1 MVLRQG
7 GILNRSRRTESGVAT
22 QPNAQGAPIDRSAL
36 RGPGPRIIHNPTAEN
51 RIRMDIPSTQD
62 LQTYTAPDDLLVER
76 VILVTGADS
85 GIGEAL
91 ARRCA
96 VCGATVVLLSH
107 QTRALETVYDGIEAA
122 GGPQPAI
129 YPMNLEGATAHDYD
143 ELADT
148 LSGTFGRLD
157 GLVNNA
163 ASVSG
168 LTPLRHYDAERWASV
183 MAVNLHAPFLLT
195 RACLPLLEK
204 ASDASIVFST
214 HDCTRAF
221 WGAYGV
227 AKQGV
232 LGLMRILAQEYL
244 DTEPEIRVNGVDTG
258 PVHTRLHLQNY
269 PGTRPGEIPAPEEVV
284 APYLYL
290 LGADGRGV
298 TGRNFELAPRAQ
310 SVS

>member
-1 MVLRQG
+1 MNRPDPQEL
-7 GILNRSRRTESGVAT
+7 LNY
-22 QPNAQGAPIDRSAL
+22 AP
-36 RGPGPRIIHNPTAEN
+36 
-51 RIRMDIPSTQD
+51 
-62 LQTYTAPDDLLVER
+62 PDDLLAGR

-91 ARRCA
+91 ATRCA
-96 VCGATVVLLSH
+96 SCGATVVLLSH
-107 QTRALETVYDGIEAA
+107 QTRALETVYDKIEEA

-129 YPMNLEGATAHDYD
+129 YPMNLEGATVHDYE
-143 ELADT
+143 ELAGT
-148 LSGTFGRLD
+148 LAETFGRLD

-183 MAVNLHAPFLLT
+183 MAINLHAPFLLT

-204 ASDASIVFST
+204 AADASIVFST
-214 HDCTRAF
+214 HECTRAF

-232 LGLMRILAQEYL
+232 LGLLRILAQEYRGV
-244 DTEPEIRVNGVDTG
+244 EPEIRVNGVDTG
-258 PVHTRLHLQNY
+258 PVRTRLYLQNY
-269 PGTRPGEIPAPEEVV
+269 PGTRPGEIPEPAAVI

-290 LGADGRGV
+290 LGPDSRGV
-298 TGRNFELAPRAQ
+298 SGQNFELAPTA
-310 SVS
+310 